1 MENFLQYFTEAK
13 APGLN
18 ITPQGKAILKNEITK
33 DGREWNKKLADS
45 GYGLSNVFKRNNKLK
60 AYKVEDALADVL
72 VDSIIK
78 DLYKVIVKGEDDTV
92 LSLPYSKF
100 MIPLSEVPK
109 KISRMAKG
117 DESLIDFFNKEFIP
131 DRETTPWAFDKEGKP
146 RDDVYTFIP
155 NPVDHEAMSYISSK
169 RNDISRK
176 ANASAL
182 TNATYTEDWASLWL
196 WLYNPIADVHH
207 FTDVFQDRNL
217 APIEAREA
225 GVKDYMGNRGD
236 IADYFIEKPSLE
248 RMKEI
253 TDQYDKILKY
263 RSRFDKKEKLDE
275 GDAKILTTYDNGYRM
290 VQLLSSRG
298 CKITGTA
305 MGHCV
310 GNYDPQ
316 RRPLLQLIGPEDT
329 HHATIELSLTNT
341 LSQNIDGSE
350 RDSNRDSNEV
360 MLRFYEVAQIKGK
373 YNKPL
378 TSSYERMVKKFF
390 EDWGVGDNIITLE
403 QDNTQIPAALNEMP
417 SSFKYI

>member
-182 TNATYTEDWASLWL
+182 TNATYTEDWATKWL
-196 WLYNPIADVHH
+196 WLYNPIVDVHH
-207 FTDVFQDRNL
+207 FTDIFQDRNL

-225 GVKDYMGNRGD
+225 GVKDYMGNRED

-263 RSRFDKKEKLDE
+263 RSRFDKGDKLAEDS
-275 GDAKILTTYDNGYRM
+275 DIKTLTTYDNGYKM
-290 VQLLSSRG
+290 VQLLSSKG

-329 HHATIELSLTNT
+329 HHATIELRLVNTLTN
-341 LSQNIDGSE
+341 NVDGTE
-350 RDSNRDSNEV
+350 RKPEEQV
-360 MLRFYEVAQIKGK
+360 RFYDVAQIKGK
-373 YNKPL
+373 SNKAL
-378 TSSYERMVKKFF
+378 TPSYERMVKEFF
-390 EDWGVGDNIITLE
+390 QNWGVQDNIISLE
-403 QDNTQIPAALNEMP
+403 QGNTLIPAALNKMP
-417 SSFKYI
+417 SSFKLV